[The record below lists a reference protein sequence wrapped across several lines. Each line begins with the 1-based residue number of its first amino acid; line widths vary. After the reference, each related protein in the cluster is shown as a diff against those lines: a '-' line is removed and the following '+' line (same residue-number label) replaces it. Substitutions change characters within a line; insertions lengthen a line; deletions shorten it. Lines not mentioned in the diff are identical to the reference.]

1 MRFLIGSM
9 ALVVIAAC
17 GTEGTDTV
25 AKPPDTSPTPSAV
38 AFADVK
44 PILDSKCVGCHGE
57 TEPKDGV
64 RLNSYA
70 NVMAGGEK
78 GPIVVA
84 GKPEESEIVEVIGAS
99 HKPRMPFKMDP
110 LSDAEIKKITDW
122 VAQGA
127 KE

>member
-1 MRFLIGSM
+1 MRFLIGSI

-17 GTEGTDTV
+17 GSEDNDTV
-25 AKPPDTSPTPSAV
+25 AKPPDTSPTPTTV
-38 AFADVK
+38 AFSDVK
-44 PILDSKCVGCHGE
+44 PIFDTKCVGCHGE
-57 TEPKDGV
+57 TEPKEGI

-84 GKPEESEIVEVIGAS
+84 GKPEESEIVHVIDGS
-99 HKPRMPFKMDP
+99 EEPRMPFKMDP
-110 LSDAEIKKITDW
+110 LTTEEIKKISDW